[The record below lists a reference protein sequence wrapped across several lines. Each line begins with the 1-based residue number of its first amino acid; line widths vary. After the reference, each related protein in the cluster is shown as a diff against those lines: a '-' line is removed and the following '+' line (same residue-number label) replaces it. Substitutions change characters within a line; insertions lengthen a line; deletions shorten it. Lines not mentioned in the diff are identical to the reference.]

1 MSRYLIGRRFFFLQ
15 ITQGFRD
22 MFALEINARFGNLIN
37 SRVRYTRKL
46 YLQFRIK
53 RFVMVFEMI
62 LFYC

>member
-1 MSRYLIGRRFFFLQ
+1 
-15 ITQGFRD
+15 
-22 MFALEINARFGNLIN
+22 MFALEINARFKNLIN

-46 YLQFRIK
+46 YLQFQIN

>member
-1 MSRYLIGRRFFFLQ
+1 
-15 ITQGFRD
+15 

-46 YLQFRIK
+46 YLQFQIK
-53 RFVMVFEMI
+53 RFVTVFEMI